1 MSKRSVVFFLFVF
14 AAVHIN
20 AQVPQWTKGV
30 VWYQIFPE
38 RFCNGDTANDPTAD
52 KVFINAL
59 NRKPDD
65 WAITP
70 WTSSWF
76 EESAWEK
83 NMGGDFGRG
92 LEFRRYGGDL
102 QGIINKLDYLK
113 ALGVGAIYLN
123 PIFEAVSLHK
133 YDGSTYHHIDVNFG
147 PDPVGDKK
155 LMESETPDKP
165 ETWKV
170 TAADKLFFKL
180 LNEAHKRNIK
190 VVLDGV
196 FNHTGIQFWA
206 FQDIVK
212 KGKASPYYDWYQI
225 KQLDDPSTPKN
236 EFDYKGWWGTKS
248 LPEFNRTKENLQT
261 GVKNYILAATKKWL
275 DPNGDG
281 NPSDGIDGWRLDVAR
296 EVPLGFW
303 AEWHN
308 LVKTVNPQAVVIGE
322 LWELSP
328 DFIGE
333 HGVFDALMNY
343 NFAYQVNDF
352 FAAKNKQIT
361 SETLVAK
368 LKEIDATYPED
379 NLYALQ
385 NLVDSHD
392 TERLIS
398 IIVNPDRQ
406 YEHDGDSRNTS
417 YNPGKP
423 SKEDYETMKLVVAF
437 QMTYRGSPMIYYG
450 DEAGMWGADDPHDRK
465 PMVWDELD
473 YKDEVVNAE
482 SGFRA
487 GFGKYKVA
495 VNKDLLSYYKKMTA
509 IRNFSPALKY
519 GTVEFLP
526 LHENKYVFGFIRQY
540 KDDKILVLFNLSH
553 QTEIFDFHV
562 DKKEVIDVNVG
573 DKIQLSDNNLRISL
587 WGRSVAIYKL

>member
-14 AAVHIN
+14 TAAHIS
-20 AQVPQWTKGV
+20 AQVPEWSKGV

-38 RFCNGDTANDPTAD
+38 RFCDGDTANEPTAN
-52 KVFINAL
+52 KVFANDL
-59 NRKPDD
+59 KRKPDD
-65 WAITP
+65 WSITP
-70 WTSSWF
+70 WTSNWFTEASW
-76 EESAWEK
+76 ESELSE
-83 NMGGDFGRG
+83 DFSANVQ
-92 LEFRRYGGDL
+92 FRRYGGDL

-113 ALGVGAIYLN
+113 GLGIGAIYLN

-133 YDGSTYHHIDVNFG
+133 YDGSSYHHVDINFG

-155 LMESETPDKP
+155 LMDSETPDKP

-180 LNEAHKRNIK
+180 LDEAHKRKIK
-190 VVLDGV
+190 VVIDGV
-196 FNHTGIQFWA
+196 FNHTGVQFWA
-206 FQDIVK
+206 FQDIIK
-212 KGKASPYYDWYQI
+212 NGKASPYYDWYQI
-225 KQLDDPSTPKN
+225 KQLDDPATAKN

-281 NPSDGIDGWRLDVAR
+281 DPSDGIDGWRLDVAR

-303 AEWHN
+303 ADWHT
-308 LVKTVNPQAVVIGE
+308 LVKTVNPQAVIIGE

-368 LKEIDATYPED
+368 LKEIDATYPEA
-379 NLYALQ
+379 NLYSLQ

-398 IIVNPDRQ
+398 IIANPDRQ
-406 YEHDGDSRNTS
+406 YEHDGDARNPS

-423 SKEDYETMKLVVAF
+423 SKEDYETMKLVLAF

-450 DEAGMWGADDPHDRK
+450 DEVGMWGADDPHDRK

-473 YKDEVVNAE
+473 YKDEVVNAAT
-482 SGFRA
+482 GFHT
-487 GFGKYKVA
+487 GFGKYKVQ
-495 VNKDLLSYYKKMTA
+495 VNKDLLAYYKKM
-509 IRNFSPALKY
+509 ISIHNFSPALKY

-540 KDDKILVLFNLSH
+540 KDDKVLVLFNLSN

-573 DKIQLSDNNLRISL
+573 DKIKLSDNNLRISL

>member
-1 MSKRSVVFFLFVF
+1 MSIRHIVTFLFLF
-14 AAVHIN
+14 SFTYAG
-20 AQVPQWTKGV
+20 AQVPEWSKGI

-38 RFCNGDTANDPTAD
+38 RFCNGDATNDPTAD
-52 KVFINAL
+52 KVFANDRHKMPG
-59 NRKPDD
+59 N
-65 WAITP
+65 WAITS
-70 WTSSWF
+70 WTSNWF
-76 EESAWEK
+76 AEAPWERDLSD
-83 NMGGDFGRG
+83 DFNSNVQ
-92 LEFRRYGGDL
+92 FRRYGGDL

-113 ALGVGAIYLN
+113 TLGIGAIYLN
-123 PIFEAVSLHK
+123 PIFEAVSMHK
-133 YDGSTYHHIDVNFG
+133 YDGSSYHHVDVNFG

-155 LMESETPDKP
+155 LMDSETPDKP

-180 LNEAHKRNIK
+180 LKEAHKRNIK
-190 VVLDGV
+190 VVIDGV
-196 FNHTGIQFWA
+196 FNHTGVQFWA

-225 KQLDDPSTPKN
+225 KRLDDPATPQN
-236 EFDYKGWWGTKS
+236 EFEYKGWWGTKS
-248 LPEFNRTKENLQT
+248 LPEFNRTKENLQE

-281 NPSDGIDGWRLDVAR
+281 DPSDGIDGWRLDVAR

-303 AEWHN
+303 TEWHK
-308 LVKTVNPQAVVIGE
+308 LVKSINPQAIIIGE

-361 SETLVAK
+361 SETLITK
-368 LKEIDATYPED
+368 LKEIDAAYPEQ

-398 IIVNPDRQ
+398 IIANPDRQ
-406 YEHDGDSRNTS
+406 YEHDGNSGNTS

-423 SKEDYETMKLVVAF
+423 SAEDYETLKLVVAF

-465 PMVWDELD
+465 PMLWDELA
-473 YKDEVVNAE
+473 YQDEVVKAE
-482 SGFRA
+482 SGFRT
-487 GFGKYKVA
+487 GYGKYKVQ
-495 VNKDLLSYYKKMTA
+495 VNKDLLAYYKKMIS
-509 IRNFSPALKY
+509 IRNFSPALKC

-540 KDDKILVLFNLSH
+540 KEDKILVLFNLSH
-553 QTEIFDFHV
+553 QSEIFDFHV
-562 DKKEVIDVNVG
+562 DKKEVMDVNVG
-573 DKIQLSDNNLRISL
+573 DKIHLSDNNLRITL

>member
-1 MSKRSVVFFLFVF
+1 MSKKSVVFFLFVF
-14 AAVHIN
+14 TAVQIS
-20 AQVPQWTKGV
+20 AQVPEWTKGV

-52 KVFINAL
+52 KVFINDL

-65 WAITP
+65 WSITP
-70 WTSSWF
+70 WTSNWF
-76 EESAWEK
+76 EESVWEK
-83 NMGGDFGRG
+83 DMGGEFGRG
-92 LEFRRYGGDL
+92 LGFRRYGGDL
-102 QGIINKLDYLK
+102 QGVIGKLDYLK
-113 ALGVGAIYLN
+113 ALGIGAIYLN

-133 YDGSTYHHIDVNFG
+133 YDGSSYHHIDVNFG

-155 LMESETPDKP
+155 LMDSETPDKP

-180 LNEAHKRNIK
+180 LDEAHKRNIK
-190 VVLDGV
+190 VVIDGV
-196 FNHTGIQFWA
+196 FNHTGVQFWA

-212 KGKASPYYDWYQI
+212 NGKASPYYDWYQI
-225 KQLDDPSTPKN
+225 KQLDDPSTPEN

-303 AEWHN
+303 ADWHS
-308 LVKTVNPQAVVIGE
+308 LVKKVNPQAVIIGE

-398 IIVNPDRQ
+398 IIANPDRQ
-406 YEHDGDSRNTS
+406 YEHDGDARNSS

-423 SKEDYETMKLVVAF
+423 SKEDYETMKLVIAF

-473 YKDEVVNAE
+473 YKDEVVNAAT
-482 SGFRA
+482 GFRT
-487 GFGKYKVA
+487 GFGKYKVQ
-495 VNKDLLSYYKKMTA
+495 VNKDLLAYYKKL
-509 IRNFSPALKY
+509 ISIHNFSPALKY

-540 KDDKILVLFNLSH
+540 KDDKILVLFNLSN

-573 DKIQLSDNNLRISL
+573 DKIQLKDNNLRISL

>member
-1 MSKRSVVFFLFVF
+1 MSKKSVVFFLFVF
-14 AAVHIN
+14 TVVQIS
-20 AQVPQWTKGV
+20 AQVPEWTKGI

-38 RFCNGDTANDPTAD
+38 RFCNGDAANDPTAD
-52 KVFINAL
+52 KVFINDL
-59 NRKPDD
+59 NRKTDK
-65 WAITP
+65 WSTTP
-70 WTSSWF
+70 WTSNWF

-83 NMGGDFGRG
+83 DMGGEFGRG
-92 LEFRRYGGDL
+92 LGFRRYGGDL
-102 QGIINKLDYLK
+102 QGIINKLDYLQ
-113 ALGVGAIYLN
+113 ALGIGAIYLN

-133 YDGSTYHHIDVNFG
+133 YDGSSYHHVDVNFG
-147 PDPVGDKK
+147 PDPVGDIK

-225 KQLDDPSTPKN
+225 KQLDDPSTPEN
-236 EFDYKGWWGTKS
+236 EFDYKGWWGTKI
-248 LPEFNRTKENLQT
+248 LPEFNRTKENLHP

-275 DPNGDG
+275 DPDGDG

-303 AEWHN
+303 TEWHN
-308 LVKTVNPQAVVIGE
+308 LVKTVNPQAVIIGE

-368 LKEIDATYPED
+368 LKEIDATYPES

-398 IIVNPDRQ
+398 IIANPDRQ
-406 YEHDGDSRNTS
+406 YEHDGDARNTS

-473 YKDEVVNAE
+473 YKDEVINAE
-482 SGFRA
+482 SGFRT
-487 GFGKYKVA
+487 GFGKYKVQ
-495 VNKDLLSYYKKMTA
+495 VNKDLLSYYKKM
-509 IRNFSPALKY
+509 ISIHNFSPALKY

-540 KDDKILVLFNLSH
+540 KDDKVLVLFNLSN

-573 DKIQLSDNNLRISL
+573 DKIKLSDNNLRISL

>member
-1 MSKRSVVFFLFVF
+1 MSKRYVVYFLFLF
-14 AAVHIN
+14 AAAQIS
-20 AQVPQWTKGV
+20 AQVPEWAKGI

-38 RFCNGDTANDPTAD
+38 RFCNGDATNDPTAD
-52 KVFINAL
+52 KVFVNDQ
-59 NRKPDD
+59 RKKPDN
-65 WAITP
+65 WSTTA
-70 WTSSWF
+70 WTSNWF
-76 EESAWEK
+76 EEASWEK
-83 NMGGDFGRG
+83 DMGGEFGRG
-92 LEFRRYGGDL
+92 LQFRRYGGDL

-113 ALGVGAIYLN
+113 ALGIGAIYLN

-133 YDGSTYHHIDVNFG
+133 YDGSSYHHIDINFG

-155 LMESETPDKP
+155 LMDSETPDKP

-180 LNEAHKRNIK
+180 LEEAHKRNMK
-190 VVLDGV
+190 VVIDGV
-196 FNHTGIQFWA
+196 FNHTGVQFWA

-225 KQLDDPSTPKN
+225 KRLDDPETPQN
-236 EFDYKGWWGTKS
+236 EFDYKGWWGTKT

-261 GVKNYILAATKKWL
+261 DVKNYILAATKKWL

-303 AEWHN
+303 ADWHK
-308 LVKTVNPQAVVIGE
+308 LVKTVNPQAIIIGE

-352 FAAKNKQIT
+352 FAARNKQIT

-368 LKEIDATYPED
+368 LKEIDATYPEQ

-398 IIVNPDRQ
+398 IIANPDRQ
-406 YEHDGDSRNTS
+406 YEHDGDARNTS

-423 SKEDYETMKLVVAF
+423 SAADYETMKLVVAF

-482 SGFRA
+482 TGFRT
-487 GFGKYKVA
+487 GFGKYKVV
-495 VNKDLLSYYKKMTA
+495 VNKDLLSYYKKMTL
-509 IRNFSPALKY
+509 IHNFSPALKY

-526 LHENKYVFGFIRQY
+526 PHENKYVFGFIRQY
-540 KDDKILVLFNLSH
+540 KDDKVLVLFNLSH

-562 DKKEVIDVNVG
+562 DKREVIDVNVG
-573 DKIQLSDNNLRISL
+573 DKIQLKENNLRISL